1 MVVARPGLLR
11 RPGRVRVCQGS
22 HPWCRGRTTDQ
33 WRCKHSAVT
42 TVLRDRAEHTVHGN
56 VIGPPNEGRR
66 ERWEVSDAFAVRSHR
81 LGAICIDVGQR
92 LAVVLEG
99 CG

>member
-1 MVVARPGLLR
+1 
-11 RPGRVRVCQGS
+11 
-22 HPWCRGRTTDQ
+22 
-33 WRCKHSAVT
+33 
-42 TVLRDRAEHTVHGN
+42 